1 MKIILASKSP
11 RRVDLLSKYISDF
24 EIKPAEIEEKI
35 DESLKPEI
43 TVMTLAYE
51 KGYSIAKDNTDAVI
65 IAADTMV
72 YYDRL
77 LGKPEN
83 REDAFMMLRELSGT
97 VHKVVSGIAL
107 ICLDKKIKVVDSC
120 TTEVRFRDL
129 SDEQINRYLDTE
141 EYVDKAGSYGIQGK
155 GELLCDSFSGSYS
168 NVVGLPMT
176 ELDMLFEKY
185 INKSLMEFR

>member
-51 KGYSIAKDNTDAVI
+51 KGYSIAKENTDAVI

-120 TTEVRFRDL
+120 TTEVEFRDL
-129 SDEQINRYLDTE
+129 TDDQINRYLDTG
-141 EYVDKAGSYGIQGK
+141 EYMDKAGSYGLQGK
-155 GELLCDSFSGSYS
+155 AELLSEGFSGSYS
-168 NVVGLPMT
+168 NVVGLPMV
-176 ELDMLFEKY
+176 ELDKLFEKY
-185 INKSLMEFR
+185 LGKSLMEFE